1 MTAITT
7 AAALAAALDKCAGGE
22 TIELGA
28 ITGPVRLTGVGKKF
42 VKPVTLGGGSIALVD
57 PATVEYQPALALD
70 GCSNLAVDGVSLTG
84 IGADQAQ
91 VGFGLSITGG
101 SSNISVTG
109 CAIQRLARAILL
121 NDTSMV
127 TIARNDLSGIRSD
140 GIDIVA
146 SSDVG
151 VLANQMWGF
160 TPFMPGDPAL
170 DDHPDGI
177 QFWTKGAK
185 AGCARVRVI
194 NNLIA
199 FTPDQRG
206 QGIFGG
212 DDDLGYSDFTIEDNL
227 IISPLWN
234 AILFGAGA
242 TGLRLNR
249 NTVLNVPGGPAVSGG
264 PVRPRINV
272 PAAATM
278 QGNSAPAWIVT
289 DAAGKVAYGAPT
301 GNITAADATQAVADT
316 TITTWRANNRPQSA
330 PPVITPTPPTTPAPA
345 PAISIDV
352 AAMRAKLAKATAEVT
367 TATNDVRRAN
377 TAVTAATKALDDLVA
392 SLAAQGVQIDG

>member
-7 AAALAAALDKCAGGE
+7 AAALVAALDKCAGGE

-28 ITGPVRLTGVGKKF
+28 ISGPVRLTGVGKKF
-42 VKPVTLGGGSIALVD
+42 TKPVTLGGGSIALVD
-57 PATVEYQPALALD
+57 PATVEYQPVLALD
-70 GCSNLAVDGVSLTG
+70 GCSNLALDSVSLTG
-84 IGADQAQ
+84 VGADQAQ
-91 VGFGLSITGG
+91 VGFGLSMTGG
-101 SSNISVTG
+101 SSNVSVTR

-146 SSDVG
+146 SSDVD
-151 VLANQMWGF
+151 VIANQMWGF

-194 NNLIA
+194 NNLIQ
-199 FTPDQRG
+199 FSPDARG

-234 AILFGAGA
+234 AILFGKGA
-242 TGLRLNR
+242 TGLKLNR
-249 NTVLNVPGGPAVSGG
+249 NTVLNVPGGPAVPGG
-264 PVRPRINV
+264 PVKPRINV
-272 PAAATM
+272 PASAAM
-278 QGNSAPAWIVT
+278 LGNSAPAWIVT
-289 DAAGKVAYGAPT
+289 DAAGKVGYGAPSGNSVNRDVDKHNT
-301 GNITAADATQAVADT
+301 GLAAATWVAQY
-316 TITTWRANNRPQSA
+316 RPETA
-330 PPVITPTPPTTPAPA
+330 PPVFTPAPA
-345 PAISIDV
+345 PTPSPAIDV
-352 AAMRAKLAKATAEVT
+352 TMIRAKLAKLTTEVN
-367 TATNDVRRAN
+367 TATNDVRRAL
-377 TAVTAATKALDDLVA
+377 TAANAATKALDDLVA
-392 SLAAQGVQIDG
+392 ALAAQGVQING